1 MLEKVSNEY
10 AKIIV
15 FIISVYETLLIRQYF
30 VISTNC
36 VHFFNNNVHFANKQ
50 QTSRFA
56 LTVLSTRLNLVVK
69 HQNMFTSVYRRF
81 NYGQYQLLFPLIH
94 AGRHMEAR
102 RPPNACPPAPIWK
115 PTGCHLQDGTNNR
128 FFIDKGLDSQ
138 PWKSSPQFSYSKS
151 DSFNQTVLYG
161 RGNTEGGLPTKQLT
175 SCRSAM
181 GKAADEQ
188 RWPHCRSENCG
199 SHSARPRGASLQDK

>member
-30 VISTNC
+30 VISTNY
-36 VHFFNNNVHFANKQ
+36 VHFFNNNVHFADWRH
-50 QTSRFA
+50 THRFG
-56 LTVLSTRLNLVVK
+56 LTAFATRLSLVCK
-69 HQNMFTSVYRRF
+69 APNMFASVYRRF

-151 DSFNQTVLYG
+151 DSFNQTISYRQV
-161 RGNTEGGLPTKQLT
+161 NTEGGLPTKQLT

-199 SHSARPRGASLQDK
+199 SHSARPRGASLRDK